1 MRNTVHLGISIWLF
15 TTAAGGCASTD
26 SLEPVYE
33 GCATDENWRTFDDYI
48 TTQRITFDPANNP
61 QVLSPMDG
69 YTAPSSAPATFT
81 WQPTATN
88 AGTASGNVSCA
99 KYQPQSLGF
108 HPLHEPP
115 VSGTVYDLHLA
126 VGGRDVYRVLTTRQ
140 RAAISPSAWQSLAGQ
155 HVKVALYSAQLL
167 QNDVTQGPFMAKP
180 FEIFVTP

>member
-1 MRNTVHLGISIWLF
+1 MRNPAHLGIAMLLF
-15 TTAAGGCASTD
+15 ATAASGCTSTD

-48 TTQRITFDPANNP
+48 TTQRITDDPANNP
-61 QVLSPMDG
+61 KVLSPMEG
-69 YTAPSSAPATFT
+69 STAPSGAPVTFT

-115 VSGTVYDLHLA
+115 VSGIVYDLHLA
-126 VGGRDVYRVLTTRQ
+126 VGGRDVYRVVTTRQ
-140 RAAISPSAWQSLAGQ
+140 RATLPQSTWQGLAGK
-155 HVKVALYSAQLL
+155 HVTVTLYSAQLL
-167 QNDVTQGPFMAKP
+167 RNDVTQGPFMAKP
-180 FEIFVTP
+180 FELFVMP